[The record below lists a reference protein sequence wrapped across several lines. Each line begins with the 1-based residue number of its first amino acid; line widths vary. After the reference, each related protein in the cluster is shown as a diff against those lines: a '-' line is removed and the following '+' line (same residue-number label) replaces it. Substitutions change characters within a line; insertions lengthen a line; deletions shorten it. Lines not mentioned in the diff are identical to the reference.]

1 MARDIRI
8 HCRDHTSYSIGG
20 GERKK
25 AEHMREKGRWQLCA
39 VITVQGGQGYTSK
52 PRHTYTHSHAHA
64 H

>member
-25 AEHMREKGRWQLCA
+25 AQHMREKGRWQLCA
-39 VITVQGGQGYTSK
+39 VITVQGIHIHMHMHINTM
-52 PRHTYTHSHAHA
+52 
-64 H
+64 